1 MTFLVSKSS
10 PFSSSSQSSCKYG
23 NNPCF
28 AATFDAFSSDL
39 SFNQNLAASFH
50 ISRRSEIVA
59 WRSNSRISCKCCNSG
74 INSPGSMAWE
84 FMATRCATAKS
95 PVDNAASNNSR
106 SLVRKSKCF
115 NMRAAETVCFVNC
128 APINSVSSASEESE
142 FMTSFAAATED
153 AETFFVL
160 IALFEASLISNARTS
175 ATISSASAK
184 SLRLAALMDS
194 TSLFSFLLLS
204 AWVSKN
210 EPVPQA
216 YEVNIASDHRDV
228 PSPAFM
234 YKFEIDVRIAS
245 HVLRIFCT
253 PRSSNICFRSGHSA
267 YALAQS
273 LRMYPPS
280 SANASPT
287 RNASNSSITCSG
299 VSNPR
304 TKSSAFGCSMDDGK
318 S

>member
-142 FMTSFAAATED
+142 FMTSFAATED

-194 TSLFSFLLLS
+194 TSLLSFLLLS

-210 EPVPQA
+210 EPVPSVRGQ
-216 YEVNIASDHRDV
+216 HR
-228 PSPAFM
+228 
-234 YKFEIDVRIAS
+234 E
-245 HVLRIFCT
+245 
-253 PRSSNICFRSGHSA
+253 
-267 YALAQS
+267 
-273 LRMYPPS
+273 
-280 SANASPT
+280 
-287 RNASNSSITCSG
+287 
-299 VSNPR
+299 
-304 TKSSAFGCSMDDGK
+304 
-318 S
+318 